1 MYWRW
6 SGHGYDRRKITSLQE
21 VSNLTRLIVIRHGRT
36 EWNRVERFRGR
47 ADLELDDLGMRQA
60 EATAD
65 RVADWDISAVY
76 SSPLRR
82 TQTTATSIARRLN
95 LEVKSLPG
103 IIDIDYGEWQGLSPE
118 EAAAKDSALYTAW
131 LENPH
136 KVKFPGGESLAEVR
150 ERATSAVNS
159 VLQDLKGTA
168 ALVSHK
174 VVCQILVLIFL
185 DLENSHF
192 WQIVQDV
199 CAINLFEIKG
209 GVPSALLIND
219 TCHLKGVKV
228 SSDQEL

>member
-1 MYWRW
+1 VYWRW

-21 VSNLTRLIVIRHGRT
+21 VGNLTRLIVIRHGRT